1 MLLALNKIETIINFL
16 EQEVDTNKI
25 SDFKVFLKP
34 NLEINVIIVS
44 QNENYSLNGLQ
55 HPAINLEVISEE
67 EKQHDPYYNQLFQ
80 DTSGKVELGFKR
92 RFASFSNQQTKLEKH
107 VKAPVVTFYSYKGGM
122 GRSTTLVAYAMYCA
136 IHEKKK
142 VVILD
147 CDFEAP
153 GYLNFF
159 NLSNNSRLLSGEVNG
174 IVEYLLDADF
184 EGDTI
189 NLKENYTI
197 TVDNEYS
204 GEGEIR
210 IMPAGNLN
218 EDRIVT
224 NLRDFEGNTISTH
237 KDHYI
242 ETLARLDTSR
252 NESIINNF
260 NKLLINIENQIKPDL
275 ILIDSRT
282 GFNDIFGVTALHL
295 SNCIVAFFGSSEQTK
310 PGLKFLLDKYNKIK
324 KNEPER
330 KLNLILVNSILPK
343 TNLKEHYTAFRSVIE
358 RHLSEQR
365 ENILPDMFFISRN
378 EVLENLGVVTYDDN
392 GNPDIAKMQLTEQNF
407 ITYIKN
413 INKSEVSN
421 DHLDLFKGITY
432 KVLPQKAKSTENQGF
447 SKLKRTILENLV
459 DLLGKEGGKIRL
471 FAEEEPINPDLFFYR
486 ECMNEIIKEHRK
498 FVISGFKGTGKTFLY
513 KAFKNESIKNE
524 LIKRAKQENQNFVF
538 IDIIEISRD
547 DNSFEYTKKYDFKNI
562 ALSTITDKW
571 FYFQRLWLIYVWN
584 SIMIEGEKL
593 LAYKSIASDLL
604 QPMNA
609 STETKLRFNKII
621 ADDNLFLQIENDLRN
636 LNSHLDKENINL
648 IVLIDQLD
656 KDVPHQGWRDIVS
669 PLIKFWESIP
679 YKRII
684 PKIFVRTD
692 LFGRLELN
700 NSLNIKKNNMVS
712 IEWEREELYSYFL
725 KLILAKSRDAFLTI
739 LQSSDVAD
747 DKLKVEINKVTENY
761 NQVPLQ
767 RHLLEPLVSLAFGRE
782 VMKTNFHKKFIFD
795 KEKKKKVEVEIRQEI
810 PLGNSYE
817 YFFFNFKNAND
828 TISIRPFIN
837 LISYSCTEALKE
849 NSNIDKKS
857 SIEYANSLPILNSDF
872 FLKGEFRDLAVDEHF
887 SDLTNEGNYELK
899 FIVQYLRDNT
909 EYKQQYLTATEL
921 EAFLNGVIETHKND
935 LNGKTHKDLQE
946 LLEANGIIA
955 EHIKPDGRIY
965 YFAMLY
971 KFWLGLKNRK
981 YQYGK
986 AQQKSLYSGSDFE
999 KIEAHFKN
1007 KLKTEGI
1014 YQQSLIGTL
1023 IYEATKRKWSEVFD
1037 ISSYDEFLE
1046 ALQENGVIELRSDNK
1061 FKLLKLLT
1069 VKVLGNL

>member
-34 NLEINVIIVS
+34 NLEINVIVVS

-55 HPAINLEVISEE
+55 HPAINLEVISEG
-67 EKQHDPYYNQLFQ
+67 EKQYDPYYNQLFQ

-92 RFASFSNQQTKLEKH
+92 RFASFSNQQIKLEKH
-107 VKAPVVTFYSYKGGM
+107 VEAPVVTFYSYKGGI

-184 EGDTI
+184 EGESI

-197 TVDNEYS
+197 TVDKEYS
-204 GEGEIR
+204 GEGEII

-218 EDRIVT
+218 EDRIIT

-242 ETLARLDTSR
+242 EALARLDISR

-260 NKLLINIENQIKPDL
+260 NKLLINIEDQIKPDL

-343 TNLKEHYTAFRSVIE
+343 TNLKEHYTAFRGVIE

-392 GNPDIAKMQLTEQNF
+392 GNPDIAKMQQTEQNF
-407 ITYIKN
+407 ITYIRN
-413 INKSEVSN
+413 MNKSEISN

-447 SKLKRTILENLV
+447 PKLKRTILENLV
-459 DLLGKEGGKIRL
+459 ELLGRENGNLEGKIRL
-471 FAEEEPINPDLFFYR
+471 FAEYEPISPDLFFYR
-486 ECMNEIIKEHRK
+486 ECMNEVISKPNK
-498 FVISGFKGTGKTFLY
+498 FIISGFKGTGKTYLY
-513 KAFKNESIKNE
+513 KAFKNQSIKDE
-524 LIKRAKQENQNFVF
+524 LVRRAKQEDKKFVF
-538 IDIIEISRD
+538 IDVISISQVTGE
-547 DNSFEYTKKYDFKNI
+547 NYKKYAFENLKLTEI
-562 ALSTITDKW
+562 QDKA
-571 FYFQRLWLIYVWN
+571 FYFKRLWTIYFWN
-584 SIMIEGEKL
+584 SIMLESEQL
-593 LAYKSIASDLL
+593 LGYQSSFREEVKPITVFEDTN
-604 QPMNA
+604 Q
-609 STETKLRFNKII
+609 RFNRI
-621 ADDNLFLQIENDLRN
+621 IENTDAFLKVEQDLRN
-636 LNSHLDKENINL
+636 LDEFLKSKGINL
-648 IVLIDQLD
+648 IILFDQLD
-656 KDVPHQGWRDIVS
+656 KDIHPNNWRDIVS
-669 PLIKFWESIP
+669 PLVKYWERNPFEHIF
-679 YKRII
+679 

-725 KLILAKSRDAFLTI
+725 KLILAKSRDAFFGI
-739 LQSSDVAD
+739 LQNSDVAD
-747 DKLKVEINKVTENY
+747 DKLKAEINKVSEKY
-761 NQVPLQ
+761 NQVPLK
-767 RHLLEPLVSLAFGRE
+767 RHLLEPLVSLVFGKE
-782 VMKTNFHKKFIFD
+782 VRKGKIF
-795 KEKKKKVEVEIRQEI
+795 
-810 PLGNSYE
+810 LGNSYE

-837 LISYSCTEALKE
+837 LISYSCTEALRK
-849 NSNIDKKS
+849 NNIPKYRN
-857 SIEYANSLPILNSDF
+857 ELPIISADFYLNND
-872 FLKGEFRDLAVDEHF
+872 FRDLAVEEHF

-899 FIVQYLRDNT
+899 FIFQYLRDNT

-921 EAFLNGVIETHKND
+921 QAFLNGVLETFKDDLKSKNF
-935 LNGKTHKDLQE
+935 KDLQE

-955 EHIKPDGRIY
+955 EHIKPDGKIY

-1014 YQQSLIGTL
+1014 YQQSMIGTL

>member
-1 MLLALNKIETIINFL
+1 MLLALNKIENIINFL
-16 EQEVDTNKI
+16 EQEVETNKI

-34 NLEINVIIVS
+34 NLEINVIVVS
-44 QNENYSLNGLQ
+44 ENENYSLNGLQ
-55 HPAINLEVISEE
+55 HPAINFEVISED

-80 DTSGKVELGFKR
+80 DSSGKVELGFKR
-92 RFASFSNQQTKLEKH
+92 RFASFSNQQTKLKKH

-174 IVEYLLDADF
+174 VVEYLLDADF
-184 EGDTI
+184 EGENI

-197 TVDNEYS
+197 AVEKEYT

-218 EDRIVT
+218 EDRIIT
-224 NLRDFEGNTISTH
+224 NLRDFEGNIISTH

-252 NESIINNF
+252 NDSIINNF

-295 SNCIVAFFGSSEQTK
+295 SSCIVSFFGSSEQTK

-343 TNLKEHYTAFRSVIE
+343 VNLKEHYTAFRSVIE
-358 RHLSEQR
+358 RHLSDQR

-378 EVLENLGVVTYDDN
+378 EVLENLGVITYDDN
-392 GNPDIAKMQLTEQNF
+392 GNPDIEKMRLTEQKF
-407 ITYIKN
+407 TSYIKN
-413 INKSEVSN
+413 LNGNEESN
-421 DHLDLFKGITY
+421 GHLDLFKGITY
-432 KVLPQKAKSTENQGF
+432 KVLPQKVQHIENQSF
-447 SKLKRTILENLV
+447 PELKRTVLVNLAE
-459 DLLGKEGGKIRL
+459 LLSKIRL

-486 ECMNEIIKEHRK
+486 ECMNEIIREHRK
-498 FVISGFKGTGKTFLY
+498 FVISGFKGTGKTALY

-524 LIKRAKQENQNFVF
+524 LIKRAKQESQNYIF

-547 DNSFEYTKKYDFKNI
+547 DNSFEYTKKYDFKNL

-584 SIMIEGEKL
+584 SIMVESEKS
-593 LAYKSIASDLL
+593 LAYKSLASHLL

-621 ADDNLFLQIENDLRN
+621 DDDTLFLEIEDDLRN
-636 LNSHLDKENINL
+636 LNSHLDNSNINL

-656 KDVPHQGWRDIVS
+656 KDVPHQCWRDIVS
-669 PLIKFWESIP
+669 PLIKFWETIP

-692 LFGRLELN
+692 LFGRLDLN
-700 NSLNIKKNNMVS
+700 NSLRIKKDNMVS
-712 IEWEREELYSYFL
+712 IEWEREELYSYLL
-725 KLILAKSRDAFLTI
+725 KLILAKSRDTFLSI
-739 LQSSDVAD
+739 LKNSDVAD
-747 DKLKVEINKVTENY
+747 DMLKSEINKLSEKY
-761 NQVPLQ
+761 NQVPLK
-767 RHLLEPLVSLAFGRE
+767 RYLLEPLVSLVFGKE
-782 VMKTNFHKKFIFD
+782 VRKGNVF
-795 KEKKKKVEVEIRQEI
+795 
-810 PLGNSYE
+810 LGNSYE
-817 YFFFNFKNAND
+817 YFFFTFKNAND
-828 TISIRPFIN
+828 TISIRPLIN
-837 LISYSCTEALKE
+837 LMSHAVAAALK
-849 NSNIDKKS
+849 DVPKPK
-857 SIEYANSLPILNSDF
+857 YKDTLPIINVDFYLNSEAQN
-872 FLKGEFRDLAVDEHF
+872 KAVGEHF
-887 SDLTNEGNYELK
+887 NDLTSEGNRELED
-899 FIVQYLRDNT
+899 IVRFLRDNT
-909 EYKQQYLTATEL
+909 EYKQQYLTSTEL
-921 EAFLNGVIETHKND
+921 EAFLNGVLDAYKLE
-935 LNGKTHKDLQE
+935 GKTTKDLHD
-946 LLEANGIIA
+946 LLIATGFIA

-971 KFWLGLKNRK
+971 KYWLGLKNRK

-1007 KLKTEGI
+1007 RLQIGGV
-1014 YQQSLIGTL
+1014 YQKSLIGTM
-1023 IYEATKRKWSEVFD
+1023 IYEATGGKGAGRKWAEVFD
-1037 ISSYDEFLE
+1037 YPSYDDFLE
-1046 ALQENGVIELRSDNK
+1046 ALQKMGIIEIRDDGK
-1061 FKLLKLLT
+1061 FKLSKQLST
-1069 VKVLGNL
+1069 KVLNEL

>member
-34 NLEINVIIVS
+34 NLEINVIVVS
-44 QNENYSLNGLQ
+44 QHQNFTLNGLQ

-67 EKQHDPYYNQLFQ
+67 EKQHDPYYIQLFQ

-92 RFASFSNQQTKLEKH
+92 RFASFSNQQTKLENQ
-107 VKAPVVTFYSYKGGM
+107 VKTPVVTFYSYKGGM

-184 EGDTI
+184 EGENI

-197 TVDNEYS
+197 AVDKEYS

-413 INKSEVSN
+413 INRSEISN

-447 SKLKRTILENLV
+447 PKLKTSVLTNLV
-459 DLLGKEGGKIRL
+459 ELLGKESGKVRL
-471 FAEEEPINPDLFFYR
+471 FAEYEPISPDLFFYR
-486 ECMNEIIKEHRK
+486 ECMNEVISKPNK
-498 FVISGFKGTGKTFLY
+498 FIISGFKGTGKTYLY
-513 KAFKNESIKNE
+513 KAFKNQSIKDE
-524 LIKRAKQENQNFVF
+524 LVRRAKQEDKKFVF
-538 IDIIEISRD
+538 IDVISISQVTGE
-547 DNSFEYTKKYDFKNI
+547 NYKKYAFENLKLTEI
-562 ALSTITDKW
+562 QDKA
-571 FYFQRLWLIYVWN
+571 FYFKRLWTVYFWN
-584 SIMIEGEKL
+584 SIMLESEQL
-593 LAYKSIASDLL
+593 LGYQSSFKDEVKSITVFEDTN
-604 QPMNA
+604 Q
-609 STETKLRFNKII
+609 RFNHI
-621 ADDNLFLQIENDLRN
+621 IENTDAFLKVEQDLRN
-636 LNSHLDKENINL
+636 L
-648 IVLIDQLD
+648 
-656 KDVPHQGWRDIVS
+656 
-669 PLIKFWESIP
+669 
-679 YKRII
+679 
-684 PKIFVRTD
+684 
-692 LFGRLELN
+692 
-700 NSLNIKKNNMVS
+700 
-712 IEWEREELYSYFL
+712 
-725 KLILAKSRDAFLTI
+725 DAF
-739 LQSSDVAD
+739 
-747 DKLKVEINKVTENY
+747 
-761 NQVPLQ
+761 
-767 RHLLEPLVSLAFGRE
+767 
-782 VMKTNFHKKFIFD
+782 
-795 KEKKKKVEVEIRQEI
+795 
-810 PLGNSYE
+810 
-817 YFFFNFKNAND
+817 
-828 TISIRPFIN
+828 
-837 LISYSCTEALKE
+837 
-849 NSNIDKKS
+849 
-857 SIEYANSLPILNSDF
+857 
-872 FLKGEFRDLAVDEHF
+872 
-887 SDLTNEGNYELK
+887 
-899 FIVQYLRDNT
+899 
-909 EYKQQYLTATEL
+909 
-921 EAFLNGVIETHKND
+921 
-935 LNGKTHKDLQE
+935 
-946 LLEANGIIA
+946 
-955 EHIKPDGRIY
+955 
-965 YFAMLY
+965 
-971 KFWLGLKNRK
+971 
-981 YQYGK
+981 
-986 AQQKSLYSGSDFE
+986 
-999 KIEAHFKN
+999 
-1007 KLKTEGI
+1007 
-1014 YQQSLIGTL
+1014 
-1023 IYEATKRKWSEVFD
+1023 
-1037 ISSYDEFLE
+1037 
-1046 ALQENGVIELRSDNK
+1046 
-1061 FKLLKLLT
+1061 
-1069 VKVLGNL
+1069 

>member
-1 MLLALNKIETIINFL
+1 MLLALNKIENIINFL

-34 NLEINVIIVS
+34 NLEINVIVVS

-55 HPAINLEVISEE
+55 HPAINLEVISKD
-67 EKQHDPYYNQLFQ
+67 EKQYDPYYNQLFQ

-147 CDFEAP
+147 SDCEAP

-174 IVEYLLDADF
+174 IVEYILDADF
-184 EGDTI
+184 EGENI

-197 TVDNEYS
+197 AVEKEYS

-218 EDRIVT
+218 EDRIIT

-343 TNLKEHYTAFRSVIE
+343 VNLKEHYTAFRSVIE

-378 EVLENLGVVTYDDN
+378 DVLENIGIITYDDN
-392 GNPDIAKMQLTEQNF
+392 GNPDIEKMRLTEQNF
-407 ITYIKN
+407 ISYIKN
-413 INKSEVSN
+413 INKNEVSS

-447 SKLKRTILENLV
+447 PKLKATILENLV
-459 DLLGKEGGKIRL
+459 HLLGKENGKIRL

-498 FVISGFKGTGKTFLY
+498 FVVSGFKGTGKTFLY

-547 DNSFEYTKKYDFKNI
+547 DNSFEYTKKYDFKNL

-584 SIMIEGEKL
+584 SIMVESEKL
-593 LAYKSIASDLL
+593 LDYKSTASDLL

-621 ADDNLFLQIENDLRN
+621 SDDTMFLQIENDLRA
-636 LNSHLDKENINL
+636 LNSHLDKSNVNL

-725 KLILAKSRDAFLTI
+725 KLILANSRDAFLAI
-739 LQSSDVAD
+739 LQNSDVAD
-747 DKLKVEINKVTENY
+747 DKLKSEINKVSEKY
-761 NQVPLQ
+761 NQVPLK
-767 RHLLEPLVSLAFGRE
+767 RHLLEPLVSLVFGKE
-782 VMKTNFHKKFIFD
+782 VRKDKIF
-795 KEKKKKVEVEIRQEI
+795 
-810 PLGNSYE
+810 LGNSYE
-817 YFFFNFKNAND
+817 YFFFTFKNAND

-837 LISYSCTEALKE
+837 LMSYAVSSAL
-849 NSNIDKKS
+849 SNGSKPKY
-857 SIEYANSLPILNSDF
+857 ENSLPIINVDF
-872 FLKGEFRDLAVDEHF
+872 YLDSEAQNKAVGEHF
-887 SDLTNEGNYELK
+887 SDLTSEGNRELED
-899 FIVQYLRDNT
+899 IVRFLRDNT
-909 EYKQQYLTATEL
+909 EYKQQYLTSTEL
-921 EAFLNGVIETHKND
+921 EAFLNGVLDAYKLE
-935 LNGKTHKDLQE
+935 GKTTKDLHD
-946 LLEANGIIA
+946 LLIATGFIA

-971 KFWLGLKNRK
+971 KYWLGLKNRK

-986 AQQKSLYSGSDFE
+986 AQQKTLYSGSDFE
-999 KIEAHFKN
+999 KIEAHFRN
-1007 KLKTEGI
+1007 KLQIGAI
-1014 YQQSLIGTL
+1014 YQKSLIGV
-1023 IYEATKRKWSEVFD
+1023 IVYEATGGKGAGRKWAEVFD
-1037 ISSYDEFLE
+1037 YPSYDEFLE
-1046 ALQENGVIELRSDNK
+1046 ALQEKGVIELREDGK
-1061 FKLLKLLT
+1061 FKFLRQLT
-1069 VKVLGNL
+1069 VKVLGEL

>member
-1 MLLALNKIETIINFL
+1 MLLALNKIENIINFL

-34 NLEINVIIVS
+34 NLEINVIVVT

-80 DTSGKVELGFKR
+80 DASGKVELGFKR

-136 IHEKKK
+136 IHERKK

-184 EGDTI
+184 EGENI
-189 NLKENYTI
+189 NLKDNYTI
-197 TVDNEYS
+197 AVEKEYS

-260 NKLLINIENQIKPDL
+260 NKLLINIENQMKPDL

-324 KNEPER
+324 KKEPER

-343 TNLKEHYTAFRSVIE
+343 VNLKEHYTAFRSVIE

-378 EVLENLGVVTYDDN
+378 EVLENLGVITYDDN
-392 GNPDIAKMQLTEQNF
+392 GNPDIEKMRLTEQNF
-407 ITYIKN
+407 ISYIKN
-413 INKSEVSN
+413 INKNEVSN

-432 KVLPQKAKSTENQGF
+432 KVLPQKAKTTENHGF
-447 SKLKRTILENLV
+447 PKLKKTILENLV
-459 DLLGKEGGKIRL
+459 ELLGRENGNLEGKIRL
-471 FAEEEPINPDLFFYR
+471 FAEYEPISPDLFFYR
-486 ECMNEIIKEHRK
+486 ECMNEVISKPNK
-498 FVISGFKGTGKTFLY
+498 FIISGFKGTGKTYLY
-513 KAFKNESIKNE
+513 KAFKNPSIKDE
-524 LIKRAKQENQNFVF
+524 LVRRAKQEDKKFVF
-538 IDIIEISRD
+538 IDVISISQVTGE
-547 DNSFEYTKKYDFKNI
+547 NYKKYAFENLKLTEI
-562 ALSTITDKW
+562 QDKA
-571 FYFQRLWLIYVWN
+571 FYFKRLWTVYFWN
-584 SIMIEGEKL
+584 SIMLESEQL
-593 LAYKSIASDLL
+593 LGYQSSFKDEVKPITVFEDTN
-604 QPMNA
+604 Q
-609 STETKLRFNKII
+609 RFNHI
-621 ADDNLFLQIENDLRN
+621 IENTDAFLKVEQDLRN
-636 LNSHLDKENINL
+636 LDAFLKSKDINL
-648 IVLIDQLD
+648 IILFDQLD
-656 KDVPHQGWRDIVS
+656 KDIHPNNWRDIVS
-669 PLIKFWESIP
+669 SLVKYWERNPFEHIF
-679 YKRII
+679 

-725 KLILAKSRDAFLTI
+725 KLILAKSRDSFLVI
-739 LQSSDVAD
+739 LQNSDVAD
-747 DKLKVEINKVTENY
+747 DKLKSEINKVSEKY
-761 NQVPLQ
+761 NQVPLK
-767 RHLLEPLVSLAFGRE
+767 RHLLEPLVSLVFGKE
-782 VMKTNFHKKFIFD
+782 VRKGKIF
-795 KEKKKKVEVEIRQEI
+795 
-810 PLGNSYE
+810 LGNSYE

-837 LISYSCTEALKE
+837 LISYSCTEALSR
-849 NSNIDKKS
+849 NNIPKYRN
-857 SIEYANSLPILNSDF
+857 ELPIISADFYLNND
-872 FLKGEFRDLAVDEHF
+872 FRDLAVEEHF

-899 FIVQYLRDNT
+899 FIFQYLRDNT
-909 EYKQQYLTATEL
+909 EYKQQYLTGTEL
-921 EAFLNGVIETHKND
+921 QAFLNGVLETFKDDLKSKNF
-935 LNGKTHKDLQE
+935 KDLQE

-1014 YQQSLIGTL
+1014 YQQSMIGTL

-1046 ALQENGVIELRSDNK
+1046 ALQEKGVVELRSDNK
-1061 FKLLKLLT
+1061 FKLLRLLT
-1069 VKVLGNL
+1069 VKVLGEL

>member
-1 MLLALNKIETIINFL
+1 MLLALNKIENIINFL

-34 NLEINVIIVS
+34 NLEINVIVVS

-55 HPAINLEVISEE
+55 HPAINLEVISED

-80 DTSGKVELGFKR
+80 DASGKVELGFKR

-184 EGDTI
+184 EGENI

-197 TVDNEYS
+197 AVEKEYS

-218 EDRIVT
+218 EDRIIT

-343 TNLKEHYTAFRSVIE
+343 INQKEHYTAFRSVIE

-365 ENILPDMFFISRN
+365 ENIIPDMFFISRN
-378 EVLENLGVVTYDDN
+378 EVLENLGVITYDDN
-392 GNPDIAKMQLTEQNF
+392 GNPDIEKMRLTEQNF
-407 ITYIKN
+407 ISYIKN
-413 INKSEVSN
+413 INKNEVSN

-432 KVLPQKAKSTENQGF
+432 KVLPQKAKNTENQGF
-447 SKLKRTILENLV
+447 PKLKTSVLTNLV
-459 DLLGKEGGKIRL
+459 ELLGKESGKVRL
-471 FAEEEPINPDLFFYR
+471 FAEYEPISPDLFFYR
-486 ECMNEIIKEHRK
+486 ECMNEVISKPNK
-498 FVISGFKGTGKTFLY
+498 FIISGFKGTGKTYLY
-513 KAFKNESIKNE
+513 KAFKNPSIKDE
-524 LIKRAKQENQNFVF
+524 LVRRAKQEDKKFVF
-538 IDIIEISRD
+538 IDVISISQVTGE
-547 DNSFEYTKKYDFKNI
+547 NYKKYAFENLKLTEI
-562 ALSTITDKW
+562 QDKA
-571 FYFQRLWLIYVWN
+571 FYFKRLWTVYFWN
-584 SIMIEGEKL
+584 SIMLESEQL
-593 LAYKSIASDLL
+593 LGYTSSFKDEVKPITVFEDTN
-604 QPMNA
+604 Q
-609 STETKLRFNKII
+609 RFNHI
-621 ADDNLFLQIENDLRN
+621 IENTDAFLKVEQDLRN
-636 LNSHLDKENINL
+636 LDVFLKSKDINL
-648 IVLIDQLD
+648 IILFDQLD
-656 KDVPHQGWRDIVS
+656 KDIHPNNWRDIVS
-669 PLIKFWESIP
+669 PLVKYWERNPFEHIF
-679 YKRII
+679 

-725 KLILAKSRDAFLTI
+725 KLILAKSRDAFLAI
-739 LQSSDVAD
+739 LQNSDVAD
-747 DKLKVEINKVTENY
+747 DKLKSEINKVSEKY
-761 NQVPLQ
+761 NQIPLK
-767 RHLLEPLVSLAFGRE
+767 RHLLEPLVSLVFGKE
-782 VMKTNFHKKFIFD
+782 VRKGKIF
-795 KEKKKKVEVEIRQEI
+795 
-810 PLGNSYE
+810 LGNSYE

-837 LISYSCTEALKE
+837 LISYSCTEALTR
-849 NSNIDKKS
+849 NNIPKYRN
-857 SIEYANSLPILNSDF
+857 ELPIISADFYLNND
-872 FLKGEFRDLAVDEHF
+872 FRDLAVEEHF

-899 FIVQYLRDNT
+899 FIFQYLRDNT

-921 EAFLNGVIETHKND
+921 QAFLNGVLETFKDDLKSKNF
-935 LNGKTHKDLQE
+935 KDLQE

-1014 YQQSLIGTL
+1014 YQQSMIGTL

-1046 ALQENGVIELRSDNK
+1046 ALQDKGVIELRSDNK
-1061 FKLLKLLT
+1061 FKLLRLLT
-1069 VKVLGNL
+1069 VKVLGEL

>member
-1 MLLALNKIETIINFL
+1 MLLALNKIENIINFL

-34 NLEINVIIVS
+34 NLEINVIVVS
-44 QNENYSLNGLQ
+44 ENENYSLNGLQ
-55 HPAINLEVISEE
+55 HPAINLEVISEN

-92 RFASFSNQQTKLEKH
+92 RFASFSNQQTKLGKH

-159 NLSNNSRLLSGEVNG
+159 NLSNNPRLLSGEVNG

-184 EGDTI
+184 EGENID
-189 NLKENYTI
+189 LKENYTI
-197 TVDNEYS
+197 AVEKEYS

-218 EDRIVT
+218 EDRIIT

-242 ETLARLDTSR
+242 ETLSRLDTSR

-260 NKLLINIENQIKPDL
+260 NKLLINIENQMKPDL

-343 TNLKEHYTAFRSVIE
+343 VNLKEHYTAFRSVIE

-378 EVLENLGVVTYDDN
+378 EVLENLGVITYDDN
-392 GNPDIAKMQLTEQNF
+392 GNPDIEKMRLTEQNF
-407 ITYIKN
+407 ISYIKN
-413 INKSEVSN
+413 INKNEVSN

-447 SKLKRTILENLV
+447 PKLKTSVLTNLV
-459 DLLGKEGGKIRL
+459 ELLGKESGKVRL
-471 FAEEEPINPDLFFYR
+471 FAEYEPISPDLFFYR
-486 ECMNEIIKEHRK
+486 ECMNEVISKPNK
-498 FVISGFKGTGKTFLY
+498 FIISGFKGTGKTYLY
-513 KAFKNESIKNE
+513 KAFKNLSIKDE
-524 LIKRAKQENQNFVF
+524 LVRRAKQEDKKFVF
-538 IDIIEISRD
+538 IDVISISQVTGE
-547 DNSFEYTKKYDFKNI
+547 NYKKYAFENLKLTEI
-562 ALSTITDKW
+562 QDKA
-571 FYFQRLWLIYVWN
+571 FYFKRLWTVYFWN
-584 SIMIEGEKL
+584 SIMLESEEL
-593 LAYKSIASDLL
+593 LGYQSSFKDEVKPITVFEDTN
-604 QPMNA
+604 Q
-609 STETKLRFNKII
+609 RFNHI
-621 ADDNLFLQIENDLRN
+621 IENTDAFLKVEQDLRN
-636 LNSHLDKENINL
+636 LDAFLKSKDINL
-648 IVLIDQLD
+648 IILFDQLD
-656 KDVPHQGWRDIVS
+656 KDIHPNNWRDIVS
-669 PLIKFWESIP
+669 PLVKYWERNPFEHIF
-679 YKRII
+679 

-725 KLILAKSRDAFLTI
+725 KLVLAKSRDAFLAI
-739 LQSSDVAD
+739 LQASDVAD
-747 DKLKVEINKVTENY
+747 DKLKSEINKVSEKY
-761 NQVPLQ
+761 NQIPLK
-767 RHLLEPLVSLAFGRE
+767 RHLLEPLVSLVFGKE
-782 VMKTNFHKKFIFD
+782 VRKGKIF
-795 KEKKKKVEVEIRQEI
+795 
-810 PLGNSYE
+810 LGNSYE

-837 LISYSCTEALKE
+837 LISYSCTEALSR
-849 NSNIDKKS
+849 NNIPKYRN
-857 SIEYANSLPILNSDF
+857 ELPIISADFYLNND
-872 FLKGEFRDLAVDEHF
+872 FRDLAVEEHF

-899 FIVQYLRDNT
+899 FIFQYLRDNT

-921 EAFLNGVIETHKND
+921 QAFLNGVLENFKDDLKSKNF
-935 LNGKTHKDLQE
+935 KDLQE

-1007 KLKTEGI
+1007 KLKRDAI
-1014 YQQSLIGTL
+1014 YQQSLLGTM
-1023 IYEATKRKWSEVFD
+1023 IFEATKRKWSEVFD
-1037 ISSYDEFLE
+1037 YPNYESFLDSLVE
-1046 ALQENGVIELRSDNK
+1046 KKIIELLESSR
-1061 FKLLKLLT
+1061 FKLLNNITLKTLNDL
-1069 VKVLGNL
+1069 

>member
-1 MLLALNKIETIINFL
+1 MLLALNKIENIINFL

-25 SDFKVFLKP
+25 SEFKVFLKP
-34 NLEINVIIVS
+34 NLEINVIVVS
-44 QNENYSLNGLQ
+44 ENENYSLNGLQ
-55 HPAINLEVISEE
+55 HPSINLEVISED

-80 DTSGKVELGFKR
+80 DASGKVELGFKR
-92 RFASFSNQQTKLEKH
+92 RFASFSNQQTKLEKQ

-184 EGDTI
+184 EGENI

-197 TVDNEYS
+197 AVEKEYS

-218 EDRIVT
+218 EDRIIT

-343 TNLKEHYTAFRSVIE
+343 VNLKEHYTAFRSVIE

-378 EVLENLGVVTYDDN
+378 EVLENLGVITYDDN
-392 GNPDIAKMQLTEQNF
+392 GNSDIEKMRLTEQNF
-407 ITYIKN
+407 IYYIKN
-413 INKSEVSN
+413 INKNEVSN

-447 SKLKRTILENLV
+447 SKLKTSVLTNLV
-459 DLLGKEGGKIRL
+459 ELLGKESGKVRL
-471 FAEEEPINPDLFFYR
+471 FAEYEPISPDLFFYR
-486 ECMNEIIKEHRK
+486 ECMNEVISKPYK
-498 FVISGFKGTGKTFLY
+498 FIISGFKGTGKTYLY
-513 KAFKNESIKNE
+513 KAFKNPSIKDE
-524 LIKRAKQENQNFVF
+524 LVRRAKQEDKKFVF
-538 IDIIEISRD
+538 IDVISISQVTGE
-547 DNSFEYTKKYDFKNI
+547 NYKKYAFENLKLTEI
-562 ALSTITDKW
+562 QDKA
-571 FYFQRLWLIYVWN
+571 FYFKRLWTVYFWN
-584 SIMIEGEKL
+584 SIMLESEQL
-593 LAYKSIASDLL
+593 LGYQSSFKDEVKPITVFEDTN
-604 QPMNA
+604 Q
-609 STETKLRFNKII
+609 RFNH
-621 ADDNLFLQIENDLRN
+621 LIENTDAFLKVEQDLRN
-636 LNSHLDKENINL
+636 LDAFLKSKDINL
-648 IVLIDQLD
+648 IILFDQLD
-656 KDVPHQGWRDIVS
+656 KDIHPNNWRDIVS
-669 PLIKFWESIP
+669 PLVKYWERNPFEHIF
-679 YKRII
+679 

-725 KLILAKSRDAFLTI
+725 KLILAKSRDAFLAI
-739 LQSSDVAD
+739 LQNSDVAD
-747 DKLKVEINKVTENY
+747 DKLKSEINKLSEKY
-761 NQVPLQ
+761 NQIPLK
-767 RHLLEPLVSLAFGRE
+767 RHLLEPLVSLVFSKE
-782 VMKTNFHKKFIFD
+782 VRKGKIF
-795 KEKKKKVEVEIRQEI
+795 
-810 PLGNSYE
+810 LGNSYE

-837 LISYSCTEALKE
+837 LISYSCTEALSK
-849 NSNIDKKS
+849 NNIPKYRN
-857 SIEYANSLPILNSDF
+857 ELPIISADFYLNND
-872 FLKGEFRDLAVDEHF
+872 FRDLAVEEHF

-899 FIVQYLRDNT
+899 FIFQYLRDNT

-921 EAFLNGVIETHKND
+921 QAFLNGVLETFKDDLKGKNF
-935 LNGKTHKDLQE
+935 KDLQE

-981 YQYGK
+981 YQFGK

-1007 KLKTEGI
+1007 RLQIGAI
-1014 YQQSLIGTL
+1014 YQKSLIGV
-1023 IYEATKRKWSEVFD
+1023 IVYEATGGKGAGRKWAEVFD
-1037 ISSYDEFLE
+1037 YPFYDELLE
-1046 ALQENGVIELRSDNK
+1046 ALQKKGVIELREDGK
-1061 FKLLKLLT
+1061 FKLLRLLT
-1069 VKVLGNL
+1069 VKVLGEL